1 MVVAL
6 EGRSTH
12 YVRLYAGP
20 DGESHFEDTD
30 VALVPVEFI
39 PGRPQVDL
47 SARSA
52 ATGTAFIRLP
62 AGWDSG
68 GRYNSPRRN
77 FFVTLSG
84 ELEIEASD
92 GQVRHLGPGAVL
104 LAEDTSGKG
113 HITRSRGGEWV
124 GMLVTPASADKP

>member
-1 MVVAL
+1 MR
-6 EGRSTH
+6 RSLKGQLMR
-12 YVRLYAGP
+12 YLRLYAGV

-30 VALVPVEFI
+30 VALAPVEFI
-39 PGRPQVDL
+39 PGRPRVDL
-47 SARSA
+47 SPPSA

-68 GRYNSPRRN
+68 GRYNPPRRN

-92 GQVRHLGPGAVL
+92 GQVRQLGPGAVL
-104 LAEDTSGKG
+104 LAEDTTGKG
-113 HITRSRGGEWV
+113 HVTRSRGGEWV
-124 GMLVTPASADKP
+124 GMLVTPADASTS

>member
-1 MVVAL
+1 MRYL
-6 EGRSTH
+6 
-12 YVRLYAGP
+12 RLYTGP

-30 VALVPVEFI
+30 VVLAPVEFI
-39 PGRPQVDL
+39 PGRPRVDL
-47 SARSA
+47 SPPSS
-52 ATGTAFIRLP
+52 ATGMAFIRLP

-68 GRYNSPRRN
+68 GRYNPPRRN

-92 GQVRHLGPGAVL
+92 GQVRHLGPGGVL

-113 HITRSRGGEWV
+113 HITRSRSAEWV
-124 GMLVTPASADKP
+124 GMLVTPARADNP

>member
-1 MVVAL
+1 MVATL
-6 EGRSTH
+6 EARSMR
-12 YVRLYAGP
+12 YVRLYAGL

-30 VALVPVEFI
+30 VALVAVEFI
-39 PGRPQVDL
+39 PGRPRVDL
-47 SARSA
+47 SPPSSA
-52 ATGTAFIRLP
+52 TATAFIRLP

-68 GRYNSPRRN
+68 GRYNPPRRN

-113 HITRSRGGEWV
+113 HITRTRDGAWV
-124 GMLVTPASADKP
+124 GMLVTPADAENP

>member
-6 EGRSTH
+6 EARPMR

-20 DGESHFEDTD
+20 DGESHFEDAD
-30 VALVPVEFI
+30 VALTPFEFI

-47 SARSA
+47 SSPTA

-62 AGWDSG
+62 ADWDSG
-68 GRYNSPRRN
+68 GRYNPPRRN

-104 LAEDTSGKG
+104 LAEDIGGKG
-113 HITRSRGGEWV
+113 HVTRSRGGEWE
-124 GMLVTPASADKP
+124 GMLVTPASADTP

>member
-1 MVVAL
+1 MRYL
-6 EGRSTH
+6 
-12 YVRLYAGP
+12 RLYAGP

-30 VALVPVEFI
+30 VVLAPVEFI
-39 PGRPQVDL
+39 AGRPRVDL
-47 SARSA
+47 SSPSPTTGA
-52 ATGTAFIRLP
+52 AFMRLP

-68 GRYNSPRRN
+68 GRYNPPKRN
-77 FFVTLSG
+77 FFVTISG

>member
-1 MVVAL
+1 VIAL
-6 EGRSTH
+6 EARSMR
-12 YVRLYAGP
+12 YVRLYTGP

-30 VALVPVEFI
+30 VALTPVEFI
-39 PGRPQVDL
+39 PGRPQVGL
-47 SARSA
+47 SPSSP

-62 AGWDSG
+62 AGWNSG
-68 GRYNSPRRN
+68 GRYNPPQRN

-104 LAEDTSGKG
+104 LAEDTNGKG
-113 HITRSRGGEWV
+113 HSTRSRGGEWV

>member
-1 MVVAL
+1 MRYL
-6 EGRSTH
+6 
-12 YVRLYAGP
+12 RLYTGP

-30 VALVPVEFI
+30 VALAPVEFI
-39 PGRPQVDL
+39 PGRPRVDL
-47 SARSA
+47 SPPSA

-68 GRYNSPRRN
+68 SRYNPPRRN

-92 GQVRHLGPGAVL
+92 GQVRHLSPGTVL

-113 HITRSRGGEWV
+113 HITRTRGGEWL
-124 GMLVTPASADKP
+124 GMLVTPASTDKP